1 MDQRNL
7 FFEREAGQQI
17 FDARLDRLVAVQIK
31 RALLRAGVP
40 GTSRQNRGG
49 NQRHGAMFDFGHKT
63 HNFLLVQFVIKSI
76 RSLTARLRHGP
87 NAISPALS
95 PDSVPTLKPL

>member
-17 FDARLDRLVAVQIK
+17 FDARPDWLGAVQIK
-31 RALLRAGVP
+31 RAFLRAGVP
-40 GTSRQNRGG
+40 GACRHDRGG
-49 NQRHGAMFDFGHKT
+49 NQRHGAMLDFGHKT
-63 HNFLLVQFVIKSI
+63 HNFLLVQIFVKSI
-76 RSLTARLRHGP
+76 RSRPPRPP

-95 PDSVPTLKPL
+95 PVR

>member
-17 FDARLDRLVAVQIK
+17 FDARLDRFGAVKIK

-40 GTSRQNRGG
+40 GTRRQNRDSK
-49 NQRHGAMFDFGHKT
+49 QRHGTMLDFGHKT
-63 HNFLLVQFVIKSI
+63 HNFSAGSILFKSI
-76 RSLTARLRHGP
+76 RS
-87 NAISPALS
+87 PAAA
-95 PDSVPTLKPL
+95 PAKHDSSGASASSVTVVKPL